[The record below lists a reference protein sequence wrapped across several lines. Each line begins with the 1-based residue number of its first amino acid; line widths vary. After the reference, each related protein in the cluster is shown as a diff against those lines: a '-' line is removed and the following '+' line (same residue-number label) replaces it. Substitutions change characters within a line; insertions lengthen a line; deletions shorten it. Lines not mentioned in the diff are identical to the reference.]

1 MKSFKE
7 DQIIYKDGAFV
18 KAAEVG
24 IDFFS
29 QTIHY
34 GFGAFEGIRSYQTLN
49 GIKLFK
55 VKEHFERLKFSC
67 EQIHMPFNWD
77 IDQLINDTYK
87 LLEFNDLKNAYIRPL
102 VYAGTDM
109 SMTTSQK
116 SQLIITAW
124 QWNSFYGDK
133 LLNTCISPF
142 EKPTPKSIP
151 VHAKI
156 TGNYIN
162 SVMAIS
168 DAKRKG
174 FDEAILLDVN
184 GFVTETTSAN
194 VFIEK
199 NGKLFTSLKD
209 NVMPGITRATV
220 IKIAQ
225 QLDIEVVEKNIT
237 EEEFKNAESAFA
249 CGTAVEIIGIKAID
263 DRVFPLAFD
272 LSLGANIQRVY
283 KSLVLDKLSFEVII

>member
-1 MKSFKE
+1 MRSFRE

-18 KAAEVG
+18 KATEAG

-34 GFGAFEGIRSYQTLN
+34 GFGAFEGIRSYQTVN

-55 VKEHFERLKFSC
+55 VKEHFARLKFSC
-67 EQIHMPFNWD
+67 QQIGLPFNWD
-77 IDQLINDTYK
+77 VSQLVHDTYK
-87 LLEFNDLKNAYIRPL
+87 LLEINGLKNAYIRPL

-124 QWNSFYGDK
+124 QWDSFYGDK
-133 LLNTCISPF
+133 LLKTCISPF
-142 EKPTPKSIP
+142 EKPTASAMP
-151 VHAKI
+151 VQAKI

-199 NGKLFTSLKD
+199 EGKLFTPLT
-209 NVMPGITRATV
+209 NNIMPGITRAAV
-220 IKIAQ
+220 IKIAK

-263 DRVFPLAFD
+263 ERVFPLAFD
-272 LSLGANIQRVY
+272 LSLGAMIQRVY